1 MWRLDGKRV
10 LVGVSG
16 GIAAYKA
23 AELVRALVAAGA
35 EVRVIMTRNAQEFLT
50 PLTLQTLSGN
60 PVATETFSL
69 TQESEIGHIRLAD
82 STDCVIVAPATAN
95 VVAKMAH
102 GLADDLLTTVLLA
115 TRAPVVVA
123 PAMNVHMW
131 ENPLVRA
138 NLDRLRQ
145 AGVGVVEPGA
155 GFLAC
160 GYEGKGRLADVE
172 ELVATVRAAL
182 TPADLAGERVLV
194 TAGPNREAIDP
205 VRFVSNRS
213 TGKMGFAVAAAA
225 ARHGAEVTLVA
236 GPVSLP
242 TPPGVRRVDV
252 VTAAEML
259 AAVEAEIEAAGVL
272 VMTAAVADYRPAE
285 VARDKIKKGKG
296 GLTVAMVRN
305 PDILATL
312 APRKGSRLFVGFAA
326 ETADVLAN
334 AARKLADK
342 RLDLMVANDV
352 ARADAGFAS
361 DDNAVTIL
369 DAGGGREEVS
379 LRPKEEVAEA
389 IVTRIAALRR
399 PA

>member
-334 AARKLADK
+334 AARKLAVK

>member
-1 MWRLDGKRV
+1 
-10 LVGVSG
+10 
-16 GIAAYKA
+16 
-23 AELVRALVAAGA
+23 
-35 EVRVIMTRNAQEFLT
+35 
-50 PLTLQTLSGN
+50 
-60 PVATETFSL
+60 
-69 TQESEIGHIRLAD
+69 
-82 STDCVIVAPATAN
+82 
-95 VVAKMAH
+95 MAH

-145 AGVGVVEPGA
+145 AGVRVVEPGA

-296 GLTVAMVRN
+296 GLTVEMVRN

-312 APRKGSRLFVGFAA
+312 TPRKGSRLFVGFAA

-389 IVTRIAALRR
+389 IVARIAALRR